1 MPRLLPALAAA
12 ALLALPGG
20 TTALGAAPSSGRAFK
35 STLTYRE
42 TNPGRESGQAILG
55 IVGRGTF
62 SAKLGGRALAAARLL
77 RMLTGAPL
85 DAMAKGGSYV
95 VRFDLDAKG
104 SAHGLV
110 VAKFRAPGVGS
121 LCLAFTNAHGKF
133 VPGKSFIP
141 TTGTV
146 STMGGTGAGAR
157 VSGKGRFV
165 LRNVTGS
172 DVEQFLSDGA
182 VFPVQLAAPKPPNAA
197 CKAVAKLL

>member
-1 MPRLLPALAAA
+1 
-12 ALLALPGG
+12 
-20 TTALGAAPSSGRAFK
+20 
-35 STLTYRE
+35 
-42 TNPGRESGQAILG
+42 
-55 IVGRGTF
+55 
-62 SAKLGGRALAAARLL
+62 LAAARLL

-104 SAHGLV
+104 SAHGVV
-110 VAKFRAPGVGS
+110 VAKFRAP
-121 LCLAFTNAHGKF
+121 
-133 VPGKSFIP
+133 
-141 TTGTV
+141 
-146 STMGGTGAGAR
+146 GAGAR